1 MSLASSRITE
11 AEIGDAVLRILAKRK
26 NGEATVATIR
36 KRLPGEVRLSLGDQ
50 AGSPTRGNEE
60 LWEQQ
65 VRNLRSHSKT
75 DGNPFKEGYLV
86 NPSRGLWKLTPSGN
100 QRAAASRPRL

>member
-1 MSLASSRITE
+1 MPTASSRITE

-36 KRLPGEVRLSLGDQ
+36 KRLPGEVKLSLGDQ

-65 VRNLRSHSKT
+65 VRNLKSHSKT

-86 NPSRGLWKLTPSGN
+86 NPSRGLWKITPTGER
-100 QRAAASRPRL
+100 RAVASQSRL